1 MTTFI
6 YHEFVNT
13 KKTMEDNQD
22 TNVTVPPSRGAEGGL
37 EYIDLK
43 ECILAEN
50 EGDAQEVRDLL
61 KKKNVLLW
69 NIMSSPGSGKT
80 TFITDVIRRLGSKFR
95 FGVIEADIES
105 TVDAEK
111 VHALGIP
118 TIQLRTGGGCHLD
131 ASMTMEALA
140 KMPLDDLDILIIE
153 NVGNLVC
160 PAEFDVG
167 ANIATMLLSIPE
179 GDDKCIK
186 YPLMFTVTKAVFV
199 TKMDVA
205 PYFDFSIEA
214 LERNARRLN
223 ADLQIIPVSVKTGE
237 GMEEAVR
244 WLEQQFQPQI
254 GV

>member
-1 MTTFI
+1 MVSDI
-6 YHEFVNT
+6 
-13 KKTMEDNQD
+13 
-22 TNVTVPPSRGAEGGL
+22 
-37 EYIDLK
+37 EYINLK

-61 KKKNVLLW
+61 KEKNVILW

-80 TFITDVIRRLGSKFR
+80 TFITDIIKRLGDKYR

-111 VHALGIP
+111 IHALGVP
-118 TIQLRTGGGCHLD
+118 TIQLSTGGGCHLD
-131 ASMTMEALA
+131 AAMTMEALSH
-140 KMPLDDLDILIIE
+140 MPLDDLDVLIIE

-167 ANIATMLLSIPE
+167 ANFATMLLSVPE

-186 YPLMFTVTKAVFV
+186 YPLMFTVTQAVFV

-205 PYFDFSIEA
+205 PYFDFNIEA
-214 LERNARRLN
+214 LQKNTRRLN
-223 ADLQIIPVSVKTGE
+223 ASLDIIPVSVKTGE
-237 GMEEAVR
+237 GMEQAAKWVEEK
-244 WLEQQFQPQI
+244 LK
-254 GV
+254 